1 MQKLFFII
9 TLILINSIS
18 WAHAP
23 VNQIEISK
31 YLEAAQEGNID
42 RVKQLADQVGLD
54 VQGEQKM
61 TAMMQAIL
69 NGQEVIVDY
78 LLGKKSNLEIKNENG
93 DTAIAVAVGNDRM
106 AIAEKLYRAGAKV
119 DVSCGTNDE
128 TLLMCATRNKALQ
141 VIKLILRKS
150 PTEIDKKNSQGK
162 TAFDIAKELS
172 FAEALATLQPKV
184 TATSVPTA
192 IAPAAALQAPTAQP
206 TPTASPAK

>member
-23 VNQIEISK
+23 TNQIEISK

-42 RVKQLADQVGLD
+42 RVKQLADKVGLD

-69 NGQEVIVDY
+69 NGQEVVVDY
-78 LLGKKSNLEIKNENG
+78 FLGRKSNLEIKNENG
-93 DTAIAVAVGNDRM
+93 DTAIAIAVGNDRM

-119 DVSCGTNDE
+119 DISCGTNDE

-141 VIKLILRKS
+141 MIKMILRKS
-150 PTEIDKKNSQGK
+150 PNEIDKKNSQGK
-162 TAFDIAKELS
+162 TAFDIAKELN
-172 FAEALATLQPKV
+172 FAEALTTLQPKV
-184 TATSVPTA
+184 TAAAAPSAAVPTA
-192 IAPAAALQAPTAQP
+192 VPQAPTAQP
-206 TPTASPAK
+206 VPTASPAK